1 MPMPPTQV
9 TPLDQGI
16 CGIWLK
22 AVPLYQ
28 NISILGHIQVLDQQ
42 KSPWTFWCTLYTH
55 STGKSFVM
63 RASIFLLK
71 LIQILFRFSKLLSTY
86 FDIVLQFSLFKTLV
100 SSWLFFRKLIWG
112 CRKNVGYVHYILQ
125 KKVKKTCYANNLA
138 INWYQLTYINKVIK
152 TGLLKF
158 TGPKQNKKTLH
169 EFASI

>member
-1 MPMPPTQV
+1 MNKNQIPIFQRKNICPWITEMPMPPTQV

-100 SSWLFFRKLIWG
+100 SSWLLF
-112 CRKNVGYVHYILQ
+112 
-125 KKVKKTCYANNLA
+125 AS
-138 INWYQLTYINKVIK
+138 WYEVAEKMWDTYI
-152 TGLLKF
+152 TF
-158 TGPKQNKKTLH
+158 SKKK
-169 EFASI
+169 